1 MSRVPDPAELIGL
14 LKRPAGRST
23 LRTALD
29 PVLPLLVTF
38 AHARAVLV
46 DDVEDDSRTIAERPG
61 GVPELDPSDLRLDSP
76 SGEAVGWGSGAVPP
90 TWTGVTQL
98 AVYRM
103 PRSLGALVFAWD
115 EAPGDATVTWLQ
127 VMCALLGEHLARQRA
142 EEELADLTA
151 RVDHA
156 QQQANMGDYDWHI
169 ASDTNTWSDQL
180 YRIYGHEP
188 HAFNAS
194 YERFLSQIHPDD
206 REQIQDI
213 HARAYETGEPYEM
226 TERIVRPDGEVRYLS
241 SNGQVVRDENGTPV
255 RMRGT
260 CVDVTDRVLA
270 EQARERLAAR
280 FRSLVESCPDAIL
293 VLDAAGT
300 IVQANR
306 VAHHLLGGDP
316 VGTAA
321 VTISPG
327 LCTAGQDVPARALD
341 GQMREL
347 DVTVSDLH
355 DVDGEGMV
363 AVYLRDASVRH
374 ADEARAAALR
384 EAQVRHRQAQE
395 INDDVVQGLTAAIF
409 AMEAG
414 SSSSAVSYLEQ
425 TLTAA
430 RRLMND
436 WTGGSD
442 GGSVRPGSLVRTLA
456 SALPRPLSPVAEAGP
471 LGPEQ
476 GSVRRILVVDD
487 NQDVRK
493 LLCAQL
499 ESLGKGTVVGEAGD
513 GQEAV
518 RLAAQ
523 LQPDLVFL
531 DLSMP
536 AMDGLEALPHILDA
550 VPGVKVIVMSGFD
563 RRSVAQQVLDSG
575 AAGYVEKGLRMNLG
589 AVIDEIYQAA

>member
-1 MSRVPDPAELIGL
+1 MNRVPGSAELVEL
-14 LKRPAGRST
+14 LQAPAGGGT
-23 LRTALD
+23 VEAALG
-29 PVLPLLVTF
+29 PVLPLLVEV
-38 AHARAVLV
+38 AGARAAVLSRG
-46 DDVEDDSRTIAERPG
+46 DDDARALADHPEVTRRTTY
-61 GVPELDPSDLRLDSP
+61 ELRN
-76 SGEAVGWGSGAVPP
+76 GA
-90 TWTGVTQL
+90 
-98 AVYRM
+98 
-103 PRSLGALVFAWD
+103 GALVFAWD
-115 EAPGDATVTWLQ
+115 DEPDAAATTWLQ
-127 VMCALLGEHLARQRA
+127 MACALLDEHLARQRA
-142 EEELADLTA
+142 EAELADLAA

-188 HAFNAS
+188 KAFNAS

-206 REQIQDI
+206 REQIQNI

-226 TERIVRPDGEVRYLS
+226 TERIVRPDGEIRYLS
-241 SNGQVVRDENGTPV
+241 SNGQVVRDEAGTPV

-280 FRSLVESCPDAIL
+280 FRNLVESCPDAIL
-293 VLDAAGT
+293 VLDGAGT

-306 VAHHLLGGDP
+306 VAHLLLGGDLI
-316 VGTAA
+316 GIAA
-321 VTISPG
+321 EEISAG
-327 LCTAGQDVPARALD
+327 LRTSGQDVAARALD
-341 GQMREL
+341 GRAREL
-347 DVTVSDLH
+347 DVTVSELH
-355 DVDGEGMV
+355 DAEGDNMV

-384 EAQVRHRQAQE
+384 EAQVRRRQAQE
-395 INDDVVQGLTAAIF
+395 INDDVVQGLTAAIL
-409 AMEAG
+409 AMEGG
-414 SSSSAVSYLEQ
+414 STTAATSYLEQ
-425 TLTAA
+425 TLSAA

-436 WTGGSD
+436 WTEGSER
-442 GGSVRPGSLVRTLA
+442 GTVRPGSLVRKLA
-456 SALPRPLSPVAEAGP
+456 SVLPPATPPADADPRVADASG
-471 LGPEQ
+471 
-476 GSVRRILVVDD
+476 VRRILVVDD
-487 NQDVRK
+487 NSDVRK

-499 ESLGKGTVVGEAGD
+499 ETLGKGQVVGEAAD
-513 GQEAV
+513 GEEAV

-536 AMDGLEALPHILDA
+536 AMDGLEALPHILEA

-563 RRSVAQQVLDSG
+563 HRTVAQQVLDSG

-589 AVIDEIYQAA
+589 AVIDQIYAAA

>member
-1 MSRVPDPAELIGL
+1 MNAVPGSAELLDL
-14 LKRPAGRST
+14 LQAPAHGST
-23 LRTALD
+23 VHAALA

-38 AHARAVLV
+38 AGARAVV
-46 DDVEDDSRTIAERPG
+46 VCDAGDGSSTIVERPG
-61 GVPELDPSDLRLDSP
+61 AEPALDPAELRLEAADSP
-76 SGEAVGWGSGAVPP
+76 WDSPEVPGAWTAVAR
-90 TWTGVTQL
+90 L
-98 AVYRM
+98 ARYRM
-103 PRSLGALVFAWD
+103 PRRLGALVIAWD
-115 EAPGDATVTWLQ
+115 DEPDDASLAWLQ
-127 VMCALLGEHLARQRA
+127 MVCALLGEHLARQRA
-142 EEELADLTA
+142 EADLADLSA

-241 SNGQVVRDENGTPV
+241 SNGQVVRDDTGTPV

-280 FRSLVESCPDAIL
+280 FRNLVESCPDAIL
-293 VLDAAGT
+293 VLDGAGT

-306 VAHHLLGGDP
+306 VAHLLLGGDP
-316 VGTAA
+316 IGIAA
-321 VTISPG
+321 ATISAG
-327 LCTAGQDVPARALD
+327 LRTAGQDVAARALD
-341 GQMREL
+341 GRVREL
-347 DVTVSDLH
+347 DVTVSALH
-355 DVDGEGMV
+355 DVDGEDMV

-384 EAQVRHRQAQE
+384 EAQVRRRQAQE

-409 AMEAG
+409 AMEGG
-414 SSSSAVSYLEQ
+414 STTAAISYLEQ
-425 TLTAA
+425 TLSAA

-436 WTGGSD
+436 WTEGSD
-442 GGSVRPGSLVRTLA
+442 GGTVRPGSLVRKLA
-456 SALPRPLSPVAEAGP
+456 SVLPPPPPQAAEDRLSGP
-471 LGPEQ
+471 SG
-476 GSVRRILVVDD
+476 GRRILVVDD
-487 NQDVRK
+487 NSDVRK

-499 ESLGKGTVVGEAGD
+499 QSLGKGTVVGEAAD

-518 RLAAQ
+518 LLAAQ

-563 RRSVAQQVLDSG
+563 HRSVAQQVLDSG

-589 AVIDEIYQAA
+589 AVIDQIYQAA